1 MTPSRYSYAM
11 VAIVKSPN
19 PVLRAHAHKVTH
31 AQIGSPEL
39 TKVIAGM
46 KQALSKERHG
56 VAIAAPQIGVSLR
69 LFVVAAQV
77 FAIQEEED
85 FDAAKHV
92 DHVYI
97 NPEIISRSRKHTL
110 MNEGCLSVSS
120 TEGTMVWGEVSRA
133 EKVRMSALDEFGKK
147 HLFGASGLLAQV
159 FQHEVD
165 HLDGILYIDKAAH
178 LYEEK
183 AE

>member
-1 MTPSRYSYAM
+1 M
-11 VAIVKSPN
+11 VAIVKNPN
-19 PVLRAHAHKVTH
+19 PVLRAHAHKVSH

-39 TKVIAGM
+39 TKVIADM

-77 FAIQEEED
+77 FAIQNEED
-85 FDAAKHV
+85 YDPAKHS
-92 DHVYI
+92 DRVYI
-97 NPEIISRSRKHTL
+97 NPEIISRSRKHSL
-110 MNEGCLSVSS
+110 MNEGCLSVAGESGS
-120 TEGTMVWGEVSRA
+120 MLWGEVARA
-133 EKVRMSALDEFGKK
+133 EKVRLSALDEHGKK
-147 HLFGASGLLAQV
+147 HLVGASGLLAQV

-165 HLDGILYIDKAAH
+165 HLDGILYIDKAAQ

-183 AE
+183 TT